1 LKEEKRKRN
10 LMVLIISH
18 LKSNGYSHLGDLIQ
32 KETNLYNLTA
42 ADNIELIQILQEFE
56 TFYSIK
62 FGKSPIFVRTA
73 LENNAGKNKKSIGQ
87 LAQPRLMYFAPFD
100 QKLAACLP
108 KIEKVHE
115 ESGERKLVNN
125 IQKRDSNLQ
134 DILDVNG
141 KKIGFSKCNLE
152 QDNNEDDGG
161 DMILE
166 TDDKLRTYPEYLN
179 QEKALAASISAEIF
193 LKDPNVRWDD
203 VAGLEEC
210 KRRIREAVVFPIK
223 YPKLFNFTAPWKGIL
238 LFGQPGV
245 GKTLLAKA
253 IATECKTTFFNIS
266 ASSIVSKWRGDSE
279 KLVRVLFDLA
289 RYHAPSTIFIDE
301 IESIMSVRSLEEH
314 EGSRRMKTEILIQLD
329 GMDKYKEHVFL
340 LAATNLPWDLDPAM
354 LRRLEKK
361 IFIDLPNIEAR
372 KTLFKINLPRDIVD
386 GYGNKIVDSGLDYD
400 IAALRTEGYSGSD
413 IALICKEASMSALR
427 ELFEN
432 IENGGNTKRRLIST
446 HDILKAIEGT
456 KPTKNDP
463 RYAEWGRTHGML

>member
-1 LKEEKRKRN
+1 
-10 LMVLIISH
+10 
-18 LKSNGYSHLGDLIQ
+18 
-32 KETNLYNLTA
+32 
-42 ADNIELIQILQEFE
+42 
-56 TFYSIK
+56 
-62 FGKSPIFVRTA
+62 
-73 LENNAGKNKKSIGQ
+73 
-87 LAQPRLMYFAPFD
+87 
-100 QKLAACLP
+100 
-108 KIEKVHE
+108 
-115 ESGERKLVNN
+115 
-125 IQKRDSNLQ
+125 
-134 DILDVNG
+134 
-141 KKIGFSKCNLE
+141 
-152 QDNNEDDGG
+152 
-161 DMILE
+161 MILE